1 MKNYNIGIDL
11 GTTNSAICSYD
22 GEDVRVWK
30 SPDQRDVTPSAIHID
45 KRGRK
50 RFGMRAYQQLS
61 REPERVAAMFKRFMG
76 SNTKIEVE
84 GSQNNGKPEEWSA
97 EILKVLYGYLPEEIR
112 PDEETGIVITVPAA
126 FDEMQ
131 KVATMEAAN
140 AANLGNVA
148 LMQEPVAAV
157 MAAMRRRQKDGTF
170 LIYDL
175 GGGTLDI
182 VVAQSIGGRVQLLS
196 QGGIGVCGGRD
207 IDRLIVDSVVIPYL
221 EENFDLPSDFVS
233 DPKYKKL
240 MRAAPYYVEEAKIE
254 LSSKDSTIIASSDDL
269 DLQDD
274 SGTQIF
280 LEIPITNEDLN
291 RVIADLVSGTI
302 AEAKVTI
309 KKAGLE
315 ADEIDEI
322 VFIGGPTNYKPLR
335 DRVSAELGITANIN
349 VNPMTAV
356 AEGAAIFAESID
368 WSSSSRLRKS
378 VRGQLKGEGIHFNYN
393 ARTPGKKAKIVAQLD
408 DKNIQGAEFEVTS
421 LDTGWNSGRISL
433 KHGAAIELD
442 LPKKGTNKFKVNV
455 FDTNGA
461 QICLADDTV
470 IITRSAATV
479 DAIPASH
486 SIGIEIDVP
495 SGGQKLDFIV
505 RAGDQLPKKG
515 SARYRASQEVRAGQA
530 ASLTIRMWE
539 GEIENPIDDNRLIGA
554 LQIDGSDFEGGV
566 IHSGDEIICEYEI
579 LDSGEIR
586 LAVSMPTVAAMV
598 DKNFYSR
605 QQGQVDYAADTA
617 QIQEVAEQ
625 TIARVDELEERIDD
639 PRLMQARNKLEFA
652 QTLNSDNPEIER
664 NKEATENIY
673 QARKLLYQAR
683 QDHRAEIRRNELE
696 NYVNH
701 FDETIR
707 EYARPQEATQFD
719 NLVRTARNT
728 LDKEDASFESYLAE
742 MHRQGFRI
750 LWRQNWFV
758 ESLFRNLISSPM
770 FFRDK
775 EQYKNLTRLGEE
787 AIAKDNYDL
796 LRTIIGQLHEAKSGA
811 SSSMEEDFGK
821 VNIYKA

>member
-1 MKNYNIGIDL
+1 MKNYIGIDL